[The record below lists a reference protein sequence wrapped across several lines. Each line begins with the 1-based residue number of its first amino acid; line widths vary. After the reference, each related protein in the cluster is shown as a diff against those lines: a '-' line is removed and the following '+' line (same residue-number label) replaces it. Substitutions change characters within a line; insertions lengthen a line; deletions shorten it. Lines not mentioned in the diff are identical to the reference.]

1 MNEQAET
8 GQLADPA
15 RFPSEL
21 QSRLLAI
28 GWTPGRD
35 VSDAVGQWL
44 SQELPRLRE
53 FEFAGRDRKSVV

>member
-1 MNEQAET
+1 VNEQAET

-35 VSDAVGQWL
+35 VSEAVG
-44 SQELPRLRE
+44 RRRA
-53 FEFAGRDRKSVV
+53 AGDRR